1 LFKAKKFFDHT
12 MKSTKQVHVHI
23 ALFFMMMV
31 WGVNLSAVKALT
43 NHLDILW
50 VSSVRMIIA
59 TCIIF
64 IICLRSKSMFF
75 RWKFNEWKLIFFAAL
90 LMVYAQQIAF
100 AGGLSKTS
108 ATNAA
113 LVMTLGPALSLILER
128 VTFGRVISLKQI
140 SGMILSLIG
149 VVAVVLHRPSAEIT
163 ATAIGDFW
171 ILCSVGTFAIGGLC
185 VQKLTQ
191 KSSPLPVSLIV
202 HLIGSLLLILHFEA
216 MPGSSVAAISSMSG
230 LDWSLVLFSA
240 VFATGIGA
248 LVWSR
253 GIATIGVG
261 RTASY
266 IAWVPIF
273 GVSFAALF
281 FAEPISMWHF
291 IGVLG
296 VIVGTLLVVKR

>member
-1 LFKAKKFFDHT
+1 
-12 MKSTKQVHVHI
+12 V
-23 ALFFMMMV
+23 
-31 WGVNLSAVKALT
+31 GVNLSAVKALT
-43 NHLDILW
+43 NHLDVLW

-59 TCIIF
+59 TCIILC
-64 IICLRSKSMFF
+64 ICVRNKSLFF
-75 RWKFNEWKLIFFAAL
+75 KWKFNEWKLIFVAGF

-128 VTFGRVISLKQI
+128 ITFGRAISLKQI

-149 VVAVVLHRPSAEIT
+149 VVAVVLHRPNAEIT

-171 ILCSVGTFAIGGLC
+171 ILCSVGTFAVGGLC

-202 HLIGSLLLILHFEA
+202 HVIGSFLLILHFEA
-216 MPGSSVAAISSMSG
+216 MSGSSVDAMSSMSG
-230 LDWSLVLFSA
+230 FDWGLVLFSA

-281 FAEPISMWHF
+281 FSEPISIWHF

-296 VIVGTLLVVKR
+296 VIAGTLLVVKR